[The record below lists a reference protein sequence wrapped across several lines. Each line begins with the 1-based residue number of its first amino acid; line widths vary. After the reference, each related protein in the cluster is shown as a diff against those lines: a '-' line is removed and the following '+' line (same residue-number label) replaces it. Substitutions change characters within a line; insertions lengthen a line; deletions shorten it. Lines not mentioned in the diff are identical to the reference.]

1 MNSSKK
7 YCLCIQKVSFLLGF
21 LISSVRI
28 AINVETSFYKV
39 FYSIEPVFTLSQT

>member
-21 LISSVRI
+21 LISSVI
-28 AINVETSFYKV
+28 VAKNVETSFYKA
-39 FYSIEPVFTLSQT
+39 FYSFEPVFTLL